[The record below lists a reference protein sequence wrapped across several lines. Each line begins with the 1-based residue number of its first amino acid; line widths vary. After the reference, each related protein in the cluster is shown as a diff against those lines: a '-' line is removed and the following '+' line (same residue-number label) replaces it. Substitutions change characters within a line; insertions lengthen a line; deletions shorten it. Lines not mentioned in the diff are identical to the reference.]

1 MKKYLKAK
9 RRIIKTQIFSPCKNI
24 IFKTKPSKIK
34 ETKILHGI
42 ITLQLISSFNTNQ
55 NIIFLNPKPNKV
67 NKCMQFVGYPRP
79 LVLDEEEPL
88 VLDEEEDQLD
98 PKVSLI
104 YT

>member
-1 MKKYLKAK
+1 MHAICWVSKA
-9 RRIIKTQIFSPCKNI
+9 
-24 IFKTKPSKIK
+24 
-34 ETKILHGI
+34 
-42 ITLQLISSFNTNQ
+42 
-55 NIIFLNPKPNKV
+55 
-67 NKCMQFVGYPRP
+67 